1 MRVMKQIPESFQG
14 SAALQLVLQQG
25 WEWKL
30 GTIPNIILG
39 KCPYCSKTDHCYVEC
54 HGSVSDTKQRDGLFL
69 CQKCG
74 RSGNLYTLKQH
85 LGLITPGVVSQKDWA
100 SSEKKADQ
108 LPDVEML
115 HTALLADTD
124 ALDYLVNIRGISIES
139 IKEFKL
145 GLKEKHFFKSTG
157 EVRALVIPY
166 ILNGNCIW
174 AKYRTLPDPSDLKKV
189 PKDFNA
195 PQGWDATLFNIEAL
209 TDGVSEIIL
218 VEGEM
223 DCICAV
229 DKGISNTCGVPGA
242 NIKKAEWLTKL
253 DAVEKVY
260 ILYDNDK
267 VGQKAAQELA
277 CRVGIEKCWKIN
289 LPVFTVTTED
299 GKVRNGK
306 DINEW
311 FVAGGGTLEKFEE
324 LKANAVLFDVEGT
337 KGIVDA
343 LDELTEEMEGKG
355 AGQKYIWPLIQDLVQ
370 FDEGDCIMLLGP
382 EKSGKSVIAMNL
394 VEYMVD
400 QYQEVGAIVCLEM
413 TRAKQARRWVSHKAG
428 ISDNLPKTPEE
439 AQSLT
444 DQFKDAIPKVKEI
457 AANRPGD
464 LLLCYP
470 HYTTEEDIYKLVI
483 DIIRRYGATWIVI
496 DNLQLLCD
504 TTIKGKNRTEHLS
517 QISKRLTKIGKDY
530 GVQMVI
536 LLQPHRIGENR
547 LATSDSVD
555 GASQVAKDAD
565 VFLTI
570 NRSRIGEVTKDM
582 LTQGAFIQ
590 TEGSFAPEML
600 MTCSLSRYSAG
611 GSTTLYFNGA
621 TSTVHKLTEGKIA
634 AMNDGATKGIGYQKQ
649 AEALN
654 LPLAALKQ
662 ALTDTKPEPDG
673 EIVV

>member
-1 MRVMKQIPESFQG
+1 MQG
-14 SAALQLVLQQG
+14 SAALQLIIQQG
-25 WEWKL
+25 WTWKL
-30 GTIPNIILG
+30 GTAPNIILG
-39 KCPYCSKTDHCYVEC
+39 ACPYCSKADHCYVEI
-54 HGSVSDTKQRDGLFL
+54 HGTSSEQKARDGLHL
-69 CQKCG
+69 CQRCG
-74 RSGNLYTLKQH
+74 KSSNLYGLKQH
-85 LGLITPGVVSQKDWA
+85 LGLVSKDFQSQKDWA

-108 LPDVEML
+108 LPDVDAL

-124 ALDYLVNIRGISIES
+124 ALDYLINVRGISIEA

-174 AKYRTLPDPSDLKKV
+174 AKYRTLPDPSDLKKI
-189 PKDFNA
+189 PKDFNS
-195 PQGWDATLFNIEAL
+195 PHGWDATLFNIEAL
-209 TDGVSEIIL
+209 TEGVSEIIL

-242 NIKKAEWLTKL
+242 NIKKAEWVTKL

-267 VGQKAAQELA
+267 VGQRAAQELA
-277 CRVGIEKCWKIN
+277 CRVGIEKCWKIV
-289 LPVFTVTTED
+289 LPVFEVTTED

-311 FVAGGGTLEKFEE
+311 FTAGAGTLEKFQE

-337 KGIVDA
+337 KDIVDA
-343 LDELTEEMEGKG
+343 LDELTEEIDGKG
-355 AGQKYIWPLIQDLVQ
+355 AGQKYIWPLIGDLVQ

-382 EKSGKSVIAMNL
+382 EKSGKSVVGMNL
-394 VEYMVD
+394 IEYMVD

-413 TRAKQARRWVSHKAG
+413 TRAKQARRWVCHKSG
-428 ISDNLPKTPEE
+428 ISDNLPKTLEE
-439 AQSLT
+439 AEGLT
-444 DQFKDAIPKVKEI
+444 AQFKDAIPKVKEI

-470 HYTTEEDIYKLVI
+470 HYSTEEDIYKLII
-483 DIIRRYGATWIVI
+483 DIIRRYGATWIMV

-530 GVQMVI
+530 GVQIVI

-570 NRSRIGEVTKDM
+570 NRSRVGEVTKDM

-634 AMNDGATKGIGYQKQ
+634 AMDAKSTIGYEKQ
-649 AEALN
+649 LTALN
-654 LPLAALKQ
+654 MPLTALKQ
-662 ALTDTKPEPDG
+662 ALEATAPSEPDG
-673 EIVV
+673 EINV